1 MYRDLLLSHVKNFY
15 LKYIKRRINDLP
27 LNDVTFL
34 LLICFVIFFIEMS
47 YTTYLD
53 GDVSSTYQIKEASG
67 VSEDII
73 FQG

>member
-1 MYRDLLLSHVKNFY
+1 
-15 LKYIKRRINDLP
+15 
-27 LNDVTFL
+27 
-34 LLICFVIFFIEMS
+34 MS
-47 YTTYLD
+47 YITYLD